1 MSRDRTTRWSW
12 PSGRGTYTRQ
22 IFLGD
27 TLDSENMQANCGHGV
42 LTLTIPVA
50 ETAKPR
56 RVQVGGS
63 SDAQTIE
70 PQVGAQAIPARQ
82 PAGETAPTGTS

>member
-1 MSRDRTTRWSW
+1 MAER
-12 PSGRGTYTRQ
+12 PHGTYTRQ

-27 TLDSENMQANCGHGV
+27 TLDSENMQANCEHGV
-42 LTLTIPVA
+42 LTLTIPIA

-63 SDAQTIE
+63 QDTQTIE
-70 PQVGAQAIPARQ
+70 AHAAGDAQATPARQ
-82 PAGETAPTGTS
+82 PIGEAAPTATS

>member
-1 MSRDRTTRWSW
+1 VAER
-12 PSGRGTYTRQ
+12 PHGTYTRQ
-22 IFLGD
+22 ILLGD
-27 TLDSENMQANCGHGV
+27 TLDSENVQANCEHGV

-63 SDAQTIE
+63 KDAQTIE
-70 PQVGAQAIPARQ
+70 PQTTGGTHAIPAREQ
-82 PAGETAPTGTS
+82 GGEAAPTGTS